1 MGRLLAR
8 VLAVFAVGLGVG
20 ILAWGIAAAVK
31 NETIRAPTLCGDAFL
46 QSASEVIGWGAG
58 ILAVGVTTLILTLIH
73 RAPPSDW
80 DE

>member
-1 MGRLLAR
+1 MARLLAR
-8 VLAVFAVGLGVG
+8 IFAVFAVGLGVG
-20 ILAWGIAAAVK
+20 ILAWGISAAVK
-31 NETIRAPTLCGDAFL
+31 NESVRAPTFCGDAFL

-58 ILAVGVTTLILTLIH
+58 ILAVGITTLILTLIQ